1 MSASASFART
11 KSARICAS
19 GVAPPRSAA
28 AGCSVGISTPCA
40 NGYDRPRSFMMP
52 SVVPSSHCAA
62 KRPSVTTDGRT
73 DQVELEL
80 QVRTAG
86 IDLVRLGIT
95 VAGRAALHDVGDVHR
110 VSPDAQLLPHQLV
123 EELAAAADERQALL
137 VLLRTGTLT
146 DEHERR
152 RIRSRPEHH
161 VGAALAQPAAGADGC
176 LGGDVGE
183 RGDGVGHEE

>member
-19 GVAPPRSAA
+19 GVGPAA
-28 AGCSVGISTPCA
+28 QRRRRVQRGDQHAV
-40 NGYDRPRSFMMP
+40 RER
-52 SVVPSSHCAA
+52 V
-62 KRPSVTTDGRT
+62 RPSPQLHDALGGAEQPLRGEAAERHTDGRT

-123 EELAAAADERQALL
+123 EELAAAADERQTLF

-152 RIRSRPEHH
+152 LIRSRPEHH